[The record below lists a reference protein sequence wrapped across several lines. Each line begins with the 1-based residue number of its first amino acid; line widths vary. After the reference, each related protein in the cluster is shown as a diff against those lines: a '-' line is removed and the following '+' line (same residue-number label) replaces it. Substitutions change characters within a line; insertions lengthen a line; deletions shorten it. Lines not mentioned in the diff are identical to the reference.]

1 MKAEEL
7 INKLF
12 TDGDNLQT
20 FTKTKL
26 TGILNRHANQRVIEE
41 LERQSNKLGMFG
53 LDKPSARYVLLKR
66 IKELKQEI

>member
-41 LERQSNKLGMFG
+41 LEKIPHLDTPLGDEIR
-53 LDKPSARYVLLKR
+53 LSSYYVYKR
-66 IKELKQEI
+66 IKEIKQE